1 MSTVSQTEAN
11 RTNALLSTGPKTPE
25 GKAKSALNA
34 VKTGLTGRTVLL
46 HGDDVDLY
54 EAHLERFRSEHQPI
68 GDKEAILVQS
78 IADAEWRLLRIP
90 SLDAGIYA
98 LGRLEF
104 APLFENENEAAR
116 ASLADAKTFLAYQK
130 QLNNLSVQ
138 EGRLRR
144 QRDAD
149 IRALKEEQAE
159 RVAKNKERLN
169 SIAQSYYRSRILKQ
183 EFNGKEVGF
192 EFSEKEL
199 QHEISTWMEAARR
212 KIARD
217 ALTASNSTRSNLPE
231 QPGSSLPPERQ
242 HPLT

>member
-1 MSTVSQTEAN
+1 MSTDSQTRAN
-11 RTNALLSTGPKTPE
+11 RANALHSTGPKTPE
-25 GKAKSALNA
+25 GKAKSSLNA

-46 HGDDVDLY
+46 PGDDANLY
-54 EAHLERFRSEHQPI
+54 EANAERFRSEHQPI
-68 GDKEAILVQS
+68 GDKEAALVQS

-90 SLDAGIYA
+90 SLEAGIYA

-104 APLFENENEAAR
+104 APLFENEDEAVR
-116 ASLADAKTFLAYQK
+116 GSLADAKTFLIYQK

-149 IRALKEEQAE
+149 MRALKEEQAD
-159 RVAKNKERLN
+159 RVAKNKARLN

-199 QHEISTWMEAARR
+199 QHEISTWMESARR

-217 ALTASNSTRSNLPE
+217 ALTGSNPLPSNS
-231 QPGSSLPPERQ
+231 PGQTDSALPPEKR

>member
-1 MSTVSQTEAN
+1 MSTISQTQAN
-11 RTNALLSTGPKTPE
+11 RANALLSTGPKTPE
-25 GKAKSALNA
+25 GKAKSSLNA

-46 HGDDVDLY
+46 PGDDGNLY
-54 EAHLERFRSEHQPI
+54 EAHVQRFHGEHQPI
-68 GDKEAILVQS
+68 GDKEATLVQS

-90 SLDAGIYA
+90 SLEAGIYA

-104 APLFENENEAAR
+104 APLFENEDEAVC
-116 ASLADAKTFLAYQK
+116 ASLADAKTFLVYQK

-149 IRALKEEQAE
+149 LRALKEEQAE

-199 QHEISTWMEAARR
+199 QHEISTWMESARR
-212 KIARD
+212 QIARD
-217 ALTASNSTRSNLPE
+217 ALAASDSTRSNPPE
-231 QPGSSLPPERQ
+231 LTGSALPPEKQ

>member
-199 QHEISTWMEAARR
+199 QHEISTWMESARR

>member
-1 MSTVSQTEAN
+1 MSTDSQTRAN
-11 RTNALLSTGPKTPE
+11 RANALLSTGPTTPE
-25 GKAKSALNA
+25 GKAKSSLNA

-46 HGDDVDLY
+46 PGDDVEVY
-54 EAHLERFRSEHQPI
+54 EAHMERFRSEHQPV
-68 GDKEAILVQS
+68 GDKEASLVQS

-90 SLDAGIYA
+90 SLEAGIYA

-104 APLFENENEAAR
+104 APLFANEDEVVR
-116 ASLADAKTFLAYQK
+116 ASLADAKTFLIYQK

-183 EFNGKEVGF
+183 EFDGKEVGF

-199 QHEISTWMEAARR
+199 QYEISTWMESARR

-217 ALTASNSTRSNLPE
+217 ALIVSNSTPSNSPEPTRST
-231 QPGSSLPPERQ
+231 LPPERQ

>member
-1 MSTVSQTEAN
+1 MSTDSQVRAN
-11 RTNALLSTGPKTPE
+11 RTNALLSTGPKTPD
-25 GKAKSALNA
+25 GRAKSLLNA
-34 VKTGLTGRTVLL
+34 VRTGLTGRTVLL
-46 HGDDVDLY
+46 PGDDAAVY
-54 EAHLERFRSEHQPI
+54 ETHVERFRSEHQPI
-68 GDKEAILVQS
+68 GDKEATLVQS

-90 SLDAGIYA
+90 SLEAGICA

-104 APLFENENEAAR
+104 APLFENEDEAVR
-116 ASLADAKTFLAYQK
+116 ASLADAKTFLVYQK

-144 QRDAD
+144 KRDTD
-149 IRALKEEQAE
+149 LRALKEEQAD
-159 RVAKNKERLN
+159 RVAKNKARLN

-199 QHEISTWMEAARR
+199 QHEISTWMESARR

-217 ALTASNSTRSNLPE
+217 ALTGPDALPSNAPE
-231 QPGSSLPPERQ
+231 QTGSALPPENR